1 MHSAAGGTL
10 GSTVWHR
17 VRLGPQTRHPFPGDT
32 LGFPGDTLGAA
43 SKPGR
48 MCP

>member
-32 LGFPGDTLGAA
+32 LGAA
-43 SKPGR
+43 SKPGQ